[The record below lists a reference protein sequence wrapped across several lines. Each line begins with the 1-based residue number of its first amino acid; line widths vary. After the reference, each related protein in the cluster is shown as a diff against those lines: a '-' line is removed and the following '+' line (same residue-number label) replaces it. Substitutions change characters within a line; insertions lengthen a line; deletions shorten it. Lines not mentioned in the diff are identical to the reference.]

1 MKKLIARFMVTAALV
16 GGAVG
21 MAGCTGGSQPVE
33 VSEDAVIIDVRTPEE
48 YAEGHLEGA
57 VLMDLNSGDFAQ
69 TMPTLDPEGE
79 YLVYCRSGNRSGQ
92 AVSLMKDAGFT
103 NVTDLG
109 SFKSASKTTG
119 IPLVTD

>member
-1 MKKLIARFMVTAALV
+1 MVTAALV